1 MDEKTKKYNP
11 LRLSVAFIASLM
23 LPVAILAYTERN
35 PFAATLAG
43 ILLPLGFY
51 TLFAALSLSLIHI

>member
-43 ILLPLGFY
+43 ILL
-51 TLFAALSLSLIHI
+51 SLIHISEPTRR